1 MLFRSGRR
9 THRQVQG
16 LSKGN
21 VAPIGQ
27 VGDDEPTA
35 VADILIVVI
44 GAPVANPDDAYFAV
58 LLDTKSLVLLEVEAQ
73 LLLPLERLHV
83 SDLLRDEVRDDITLL
98 DIDGDD
104 GDDLGAQII
113 VKVGTDALD
122 QGVKTLEDDVQI
134 VLHRGLR
141 A

>member
-1 MLFRSGRR
+1 MGKCDIASIS
-9 THRQVQG
+9 QG
-16 LSKGN
+16 GN
-21 VAPIGQ
+21 
-27 VGDDEPTA
+27 DESSDI
-35 VADILIVVI
+35 ADVLIVVI

-104 GDDLGAQII
+104 GDDLGTQIV

-122 QGVKTLEDDVQI
+122 QGVKTLDNDVQI

-141 A
+141 P